1 MNTPNINNA
10 NNDSSSFVR
19 VDRPA
24 PIHTKVTPRPTD
36 RTAAAR
42 AALAAE
48 LLKVT
53 ASDLSDPAA
62 RECYRKL
69 LMGATGGVGVCHLTK
84 SGAQWRL
91 VNEGKT
97 GRVPKV
103 ADLESLQDICDQ
115 VYSGN
120 KTQVSTLACLDSLTG
135 VFAPIT
141 VLGQDAELLL
151 LVVKKGKNIAGAL
164 KAALQVVT
172 AMSLWL
178 GRKTA
183 AQANWQVA
191 SLASIIE
198 LVGKIETS
206 ATINV
211 AAEEIVNATLRRSGA
226 SVAAIAFRKKG
237 DLKLASVS
245 GVQKVDG
252 SSQISRDYLQA
263 LTESSIREEQAIY
276 PPLDAN
282 NDHLLFAHQQA
293 LATLQEQAM
302 LSQPLVTS
310 DGDEVGAWCFAG
322 TQQSIHHPGL
332 SRFVAAA
339 SPHVADAI
347 QILRRAEKSRLSRVT
362 TLIKKKTSVL
372 TRWVVPLGL
381 MACVLA
387 MWVPVTYR
395 VRCNASIEPA
405 TRRFAVAPFDGLVL
419 MGFAEPGDLVKRGD
433 VLAEIDGRT
442 IRWELSGVTAERRQS
457 LRQREIELTDRNI
470 PKAFLAELENER
482 LTAEE
487 SVLKFKRENLLVKSP
502 VDGVV
507 LSGSLERSE
516 AASVETGQV
525 LFEIGQM
532 NPIKVQLAV
541 PAEDIAQVAIG
552 DPVTIW
558 INGQEEE
565 PIKAEIARI
574 QPRSEIRDARNVFVA
589 EIKVDNESE
598 RFRPGMKGSV
608 RIDGRQRTLGW
619 TLFHKPINYLRSQF
633 TFF

>member
-1 MNTPNINNA
+1 MSIPNA
-10 NNDSSSFVR
+10 NNESASFIR

-24 PIHTKVTPRPTD
+24 PIHSKVKPQ
-36 RTAAAR
+36 AANKVSAVNS
-42 AALAAE
+42 ALATE
-48 LLKVT
+48 LLKIT
-53 ASDLSDPAA
+53 ASDLSELAA
-62 RECYRKL
+62 REGYRNL
-69 LMGATGGVGVCHLTK
+69 LMHSVGGFGACHLTK
-84 SGAQWRL
+84 SGSQWRL
-91 VNEGKT
+91 MSEGQT

-103 ADLESLQDICDQ
+103 TDLDSLQDICDQ
-115 VYSGN
+115 VYSGG
-120 KTQVSTLACLDSLTG
+120 KPQVTSLECLNSLTG
-135 VFAPIT
+135 ILAPIA
-141 VLGQDAELLL
+141 VSGQDAELLL
-151 LVVKKGKNIAGAL
+151 LVVKRSSNTVSVLKAVQQVVIAL
-164 KAALQVVT
+164 K
-172 AMSLWL
+172 LWL
-178 GRKTA
+178 GRKSA
-183 AQANWQVA
+183 AEANWQVV

-206 ATINV
+206 ATVNA

-226 SVAAIAFRKKG
+226 NVAAIAFRNKG
-237 DLKLASVS
+237 DLKLTAVS
-245 GVQKVDG
+245 GVQKLDR

-276 PPLDAN
+276 PPLDVN
-282 NDHLLFAHQQA
+282 NDHLLNAHQQA
-293 LATLQEQAM
+293 LVTLQEQAM
-302 LSQPLVTS
+302 ISQPLVTS

-322 TQQSIHHPGL
+322 MQETIHHPGL

-347 QILRRAEKSRLSRVT
+347 QILRRAEKSRLSRLT
-362 TLIKKKTSVL
+362 TVIKKKTSAS
-372 TRWVVPLGL
+372 TRWIVPLGIL
-381 MACVLA
+381 ALVLA
-387 MWVPVTYR
+387 MWIPVTYR
-395 VRCNASIEPA
+395 VRCNAVIEPA

-419 MGFAEPGDLVKRGD
+419 MGFAEPGDLVQQGE

-487 SVLKFKRENLLVKSP
+487 SVLKFKRENLQVRSP

-516 AASVETGQV
+516 AASVKTGQV

-541 PAEDIAQVAIG
+541 PAEDIAQVSVG

-558 INGQEEE
+558 IDGQEER
-565 PIKAEIARI
+565 PIESTIARI

-589 EIKVDNESE
+589 EIEVDNESE

-608 RIDGRQRTLGW
+608 RVDGRKRTLGW
-619 TLFHKPINYLRSQF
+619 TLFHKPINYMRSRF

>member
-1 MNTPNINNA
+1 MSTPNA
-10 NNDSSSFVR
+10 NNESTSSIR
-19 VDRPA
+19 VDRPV
-24 PIHTKVTPRPTD
+24 PMHSKVKPQGNNRSAVVNT
-36 RTAAAR
+36 
-42 AALAAE
+42 ALAAE
-48 LLKVT
+48 LLKIT
-53 ASDLSDPAA
+53 ASDLNESAA
-62 RECYRKL
+62 REGYRKL
-69 LMGATGGVGVCHLTK
+69 LMISAGGLGICHLTK
-84 SGAQWRL
+84 SGSQWRL
-91 VNEGKT
+91 MNEGKT
-97 GRVPKV
+97 GRAPKV
-103 ADLESLQDICDQ
+103 TDLESLQEICDQ
-115 VYSGN
+115 VYSGG
-120 KTQVSTLACLDSLTG
+120 KPQVTSMECLDSLNG
-135 VFAPIT
+135 ILAP
-141 VLGQDAELLL
+141 VAVPGQDAELLL
-151 LVVKKGKNIAGAL
+151 LVVKRSSNT
-164 KAALQVVT
+164 QVVLKSVQQVVI
-172 AMSLWL
+172 AMKLWL
-178 GRKTA
+178 GRKSA
-183 AQANWQVA
+183 AEANWQVA

-206 ATINV
+206 ATVNA

-237 DLKLASVS
+237 DLKLTAVS
-245 GVQKVDG
+245 GVQKLDR
-252 SSQISRDYLQA
+252 SSQISRDYLQV
-263 LTESSIREEQAIY
+263 LTESSVREQQAIY

-282 NDHLLFAHQQA
+282 NDHLLNAHQQA
-293 LATLQEQAM
+293 LVTLQEQAM

-322 TQQSIHHPGL
+322 MQNTIHHPGL

-347 QILRRAEKSRLSRVT
+347 QILRRAEKSRLARVT

-372 TRWVVPLGL
+372 TRLIVPLGIL
-381 MACVLA
+381 ACVLA
-387 MWVPVTYR
+387 MWIPVTYR
-395 VRCNASIEPA
+395 VRCNAVIEPA
-405 TRRFAVAPFDGLVL
+405 TRRFAVAPFDWLVL
-419 MGFAEPGDLVKRGD
+419 MGFAEPGDLVKQGE

-487 SVLKFKRENLLVKSP
+487 SVLKFKRENLQVRSP

-532 NPIKVQLAV
+532 DPIKVQLAV
-541 PAEDIAQVAIG
+541 PAEDIAQVSVG

-558 INGQEEE
+558 IDGQEEQ
-565 PIKAEIARI
+565 PIEAEIARI

-589 EIKVDNESE
+589 EIEVDNELE

-608 RIDGRQRTLGW
+608 RIDGRKRTLGW
-619 TLFHKPINYLRSQF
+619 TLFHKPINYMRSRF

>member
-1 MNTPNINNA
+1 MSIPNA
-10 NNDSSSFVR
+10 NNESASFIR

-24 PIHTKVTPRPTD
+24 PIHSKVKPQ
-36 RTAAAR
+36 AANEVSAVNS
-42 AALAAE
+42 ALATE
-48 LLKVT
+48 LLKIT
-53 ASDLSDPAA
+53 ASDLSELAA
-62 RECYRKL
+62 REGYRNL
-69 LMGATGGVGVCHLTK
+69 LMHSVGGFGACHLTK
-84 SGAQWRL
+84 SGSQWRL
-91 VNEGKT
+91 MSEGQT

-103 ADLESLQDICDQ
+103 TDLDSLQDICDQ
-115 VYSGN
+115 VYSGG
-120 KTQVSTLACLDSLTG
+120 KPQVTSLECLNSLTG
-135 VFAPIT
+135 ILAPIA
-141 VLGQDAELLL
+141 VSGQDAELLL
-151 LVVKKGKNIAGAL
+151 LVVKRSSNTVSVLKAVQQVVIAL
-164 KAALQVVT
+164 K
-172 AMSLWL
+172 LWL
-178 GRKTA
+178 GRKSA
-183 AQANWQVA
+183 AEANWQVV

-206 ATINV
+206 ATVNA

-226 SVAAIAFRKKG
+226 NVAAIAFRNKG
-237 DLKLASVS
+237 DLKLTAVS
-245 GVQKVDG
+245 GVQKLDR

-276 PPLDAN
+276 PPLDVN
-282 NDHLLFAHQQA
+282 NDHLLNAHQQA
-293 LATLQEQAM
+293 LVTLQEQAM
-302 LSQPLVTS
+302 ISQPLVTS

-322 TQQSIHHPGL
+322 MQETIHHPGL

-347 QILRRAEKSRLSRVT
+347 QILRRAEKSRLSRLT
-362 TLIKKKTSVL
+362 TVIKKKTSAS
-372 TRWVVPLGL
+372 TRWIVPLGIL
-381 MACVLA
+381 ALVLA
-387 MWVPVTYR
+387 MWIPVTYR
-395 VRCNASIEPA
+395 VRCNAVIEPA

-419 MGFAEPGDLVKRGD
+419 MGFAEPGDLVKQGE

-487 SVLKFKRENLLVKSP
+487 SVLKFKRENLQVRSP

-541 PAEDIAQVAIG
+541 PAEDIAQVSVG
-552 DPVTIW
+552 DPVKIW
-558 INGQEEE
+558 IDGQEDE
-565 PIKAEIARI
+565 PIKAAIARI

-589 EIKVDNESE
+589 EIEVDNESE

-608 RIDGRQRTLGW
+608 RIDGRKRTLGW
-619 TLFHKPINYLRSQF
+619 TLFHKPINYMRSRF

>member
-1 MNTPNINNA
+1 MSIPNA
-10 NNDSSSFVR
+10 NNESASFIR

-24 PIHTKVTPRPTD
+24 PIHSKVKPQ
-36 RTAAAR
+36 AANKVSAVNS
-42 AALAAE
+42 ALATE
-48 LLKVT
+48 LLKIT
-53 ASDLSDPAA
+53 ASDLSELAA
-62 RECYRKL
+62 REGYRNL
-69 LMGATGGVGVCHLTK
+69 LMHSVGGFGACHLTK
-84 SGAQWRL
+84 SGSQWRL
-91 VNEGKT
+91 MSEGQT

-103 ADLESLQDICDQ
+103 TDLDSLQDICDQ
-115 VYSGN
+115 VYSGG
-120 KTQVSTLACLDSLTG
+120 KPQVTSLECLNSLTG
-135 VFAPIT
+135 ILAPIA
-141 VLGQDAELLL
+141 VSGQDAELLL
-151 LVVKKGKNIAGAL
+151 LVVKRSSNTVSVLKAVQQVVIAL
-164 KAALQVVT
+164 K
-172 AMSLWL
+172 LWL
-178 GRKTA
+178 GRKSA
-183 AQANWQVA
+183 AEANWQVV

-206 ATINV
+206 ATVNA

-226 SVAAIAFRKKG
+226 NVAAIAFRNKG
-237 DLKLASVS
+237 DLKLTAVS
-245 GVQKVDG
+245 GVQKLDR

-276 PPLDAN
+276 PPLDVN
-282 NDHLLFAHQQA
+282 NDHLLNAHQQA
-293 LATLQEQAM
+293 LVTLQEQAM
-302 LSQPLVTS
+302 ISQPLVTS

-322 TQQSIHHPGL
+322 MQETIHHPGL

-347 QILRRAEKSRLSRVT
+347 QILRRAEKSRLSRLT
-362 TLIKKKTSVL
+362 TVIKKKTSAS
-372 TRWVVPLGL
+372 TRWIVPLGIL
-381 MACVLA
+381 ALVLA
-387 MWVPVTYR
+387 MWIPVTYR
-395 VRCNASIEPA
+395 VRCNAVIEPA

-419 MGFAEPGDLVKRGD
+419 MGFAEPGDQVKQGE

-487 SVLKFKRENLLVKSP
+487 SVLKFKRENLQVRSP

-541 PAEDIAQVAIG
+541 PAEDIAQVSVG
-552 DPVTIW
+552 DPVKIW
-558 INGQEEE
+558 IDGQEDE
-565 PIKAEIARI
+565 PIKAAIARI

-589 EIKVDNESE
+589 EIEVDNESE

-608 RIDGRQRTLGW
+608 RIDGRKRTLGW
-619 TLFHKPINYLRSQF
+619 TLFHKPINYMRSRF

>member
-1 MNTPNINNA
+1 MSTPNA
-10 NNDSSSFVR
+10 NNESTSFIR
-19 VDRPA
+19 VDRPVPMHA
-24 PIHTKVTPRPTD
+24 KVKPQGANRPGAVNT
-36 RTAAAR
+36 
-42 AALAAE
+42 ALAAE
-48 LLKVT
+48 LLKIT
-53 ASDLSDPAA
+53 ASDLSESAA
-62 RECYRKL
+62 REGYRKL
-69 LMGATGGVGVCHLTK
+69 LMISVGGLGVCHLTK
-84 SGAQWRL
+84 SGSQWRL

-97 GRVPKV
+97 GRAPKV
-103 ADLESLQDICDQ
+103 TDLESLQEICDQ
-115 VYSGN
+115 VYSGG
-120 KTQVSTLACLDSLTG
+120 KPQVTSLECLDSLNG
-135 VFAPIT
+135 ILAP
-141 VLGQDAELLL
+141 VAVSGQDAELLL
-151 LVVKKGKNIAGAL
+151 LVTKRSSNTAGIL
-164 KAALQVVT
+164 KAVQKVVI
-172 AMSLWL
+172 AMKLWL
-178 GRKTA
+178 GRKSA
-183 AQANWQVA
+183 AEANWQVA

-206 ATINV
+206 ATVNA

-226 SVAAIAFRKKG
+226 NVAAIAFRKKG
-237 DLKLASVS
+237 DLKLTAVS
-245 GVQKVDG
+245 GVQKLDR

-263 LTESSIREEQAIY
+263 LTESSVREQQGIY
-276 PPLDAN
+276 PPLDVN
-282 NDHLLFAHQQA
+282 NDHLLNAHQQA
-293 LATLQEQAM
+293 LVTLQEQAM
-302 LSQPLVTS
+302 ISQPLVTS

-322 TQQSIHHPGL
+322 MQETIHHPGL

-347 QILRRAEKSRLSRVT
+347 QILRRAEKSRLSRLT
-362 TLIKKKTSVL
+362 TVIKKKTSFL
-372 TRWVVPLGL
+372 TRSIVPLGIL
-381 MACVLA
+381 ALVLA

-395 VRCNASIEPA
+395 VRCNAVIEPA

-419 MGFAEPGDLVKRGD
+419 MGFAEPGDLVKQGE

-487 SVLKFKRENLLVKSP
+487 SVLKFKRENLQVRSP

-516 AASVETGQV
+516 AASVKTGQV

-541 PAEDIAQVAIG
+541 PAEDIAQVSVG

-558 INGQEEE
+558 IDGQEER
-565 PIKAEIARI
+565 PIESTIARI

-589 EIKVDNESE
+589 EIEVDNESE

-608 RIDGRQRTLGW
+608 RVDGRKRTLGW
-619 TLFHKPINYLRSQF
+619 TLFHKPINYMRSRF